1 MILAV
6 VENFGR
12 LDILINAAGVIFDG
26 DLESTYPQDHD
37 YIIDINLRTVY
48 HLISMA

>member
-26 DLESTYPQDHD
+26 DLESTYP
-37 YIIDINLRTVY
+37 
-48 HLISMA
+48 